1 MLESQRE
8 NPGEYRWSIIRD
20 YDNDIIINWDD
31 NNNVSNSISGN
42 HNKKNFE
49 EATKLYK
56 QALSYFNNK

>member
-20 YDNDIIINWDD
+20 YDNDIIINQDD

-42 HNKKNFE
+42 HN
-49 EATKLYK
+49 
-56 QALSYFNNK
+56 